1 MDYDLD
7 LMAEKGHGIN
17 KMIIYVNIML
27 IYVNNKEKKILIY
40 VSSMLI
46 LY

>member
-7 LMAEKGHGIN
+7 LMAKKGHGIN

-27 IYVNNKEKKILIY
+27 IYVNNKEKKFLIY